1 MLVSKSMQE
10 LVRVLV
16 NNKEKTL
23 TLREISKEANASV
36 GITSKIIN
44 NLEKTGYLKRVRG
57 GFKVINLNKLLNA
70 WAYCVSVNELEK
82 IEFNAAERPQYLIK
96 KIAEIADKNNLKY
109 AFTLFSAT
117 EIVAPYVSPNE
128 SHLYILEKEKE
139 KWEKIMPKNNI
150 FLAEKGN
157 VICFLVDEKYF
168 YNAKKIRDIR
178 IVSLP
183 QLYADLFSFSAR
195 GEEAAQE
202 VLKIIKSEEN
212 RNEGD

>member
-1 MLVSKSMQE
+1 MLISKSMQK

-23 TLREISKEANASV
+23 TLREISREANASV

-44 NLEKTGYLKRVRG
+44 NLEKTGYLKKVRG
-57 GFKVINLNKLLNA
+57 GFKVSNFNKLLNA
-70 WAYCVSVNELEK
+70 WAYCVSVNELDK
-82 IEFNAAERPQYLIK
+82 VEFSAAERPQYLIK

-117 EIVAPYVSPNE
+117 EIAAPYVSPNE
-128 SHLYILEKEKE
+128 THLYILEKEKE
-139 KWEKIMPKNNI
+139 MWEKIMPKNNI

-157 VICFLVDEKYF
+157 IICFLVDEKYF
-168 YNAKKIRDIR
+168 YNAKKIRGIK

-212 RNEGD
+212 NNEGD